1 MTSTAAF
8 EVEID
13 LEAALVTV
21 SRDGVSVG
29 TMPWPVDS
37 GEAGSAV
44 VRMNYTFGGRAV
56 TFTTRLGDSITAE
69 FPDQSD
75 FAPVHQRPI
84 IYLDQNHWS
93 ALAKALHE
101 PAAVH
106 EPVRV
111 AAERLASLARNRT
124 VILPLSLGHM
134 GETGQWGNNPRRY
147 RLALAML
154 ELSAGWQLRD
164 VLLLRRA
171 ELKRALASDL
181 GHPMTDEVPAV
192 TLEPGAIIGRVESYQ
207 PPSDF
212 DAELSFATTALVEF
226 SVIFDVMLQDVAL
239 GLESVPGWADRLQR
253 VTRELAD
260 EKPDAN
266 RRRVVSLETFRH
278 DLPHELAPA
287 AYELGVS
294 AEDAAEWLTA
304 LTEETIASMP
314 SLGIFR
320 ELLHEKLA
328 DPGTVWEQ
336 NDLTDMMYL
345 SCGAAY
351 ADHVV
356 GERRLIGDL
365 RCSLARL
372 GQPSN
377 VHAKLADLVRI
388 LDDGIGPATSVITTS

>member
-1 MTSTAAF
+1 VRSTAAL

-13 LEAALVTV
+13 LEAAFVTV
-21 SRDGVSVG
+21 SRDGVTVG
-29 TMPWPVDS
+29 RMPWPIDS

-44 VRMNYTFGGRAV
+44 VRLNYEFGGRAV
-56 TFTTRLGDSITAE
+56 TFTTRHGDSITAE
-69 FPDQSD
+69 FPDQND
-75 FAPVHQRPI
+75 FAPVNQRPI

-101 PAAVH
+101 PEAVR

-111 AAERLASLARNRT
+111 AAERLASLARKRA

-134 GETGQWGNNPRRY
+134 GETGQWGNDARRY
-147 RLALAML
+147 RLALTML

-181 GHPMTDEVPAV
+181 GHPMTAGLPAV
-192 TLEPGAIIGRVESYQ
+192 TLEPGAITARAQKYQ

-212 DAELSFATTALVEF
+212 DAELSFAAEALVEF
-226 SVIFDVMLQDVAL
+226 SVIFDVMLQDVAI

-253 VTRELAD
+253 VTRQLAD
-260 EKPDAN
+260 EKPDAK
-266 RRRVVSLETFRH
+266 RRRAVSLETFLH
-278 DLPHELAPA
+278 DLPHELAVA

-294 AEDAAEWLTA
+294 AEDAADWLMA
-304 LTEETIASMP
+304 STEETIASMP

-365 RCSLARL
+365 RSSLARL
-372 GQPSN
+372 RRPSN
-377 VHAKLADLVRI
+377 IHSKLADLVPV
-388 LDDGIGPATSVITTS
+388 LDDGLELPNSG

>member
-1 MTSTAAF
+1 MTSTAALQ
-8 EVEID
+8 VEID

-21 SRDGVSVG
+21 SRDGVIVG
-29 TMPWPVDS
+29 RMPWLVDI

-44 VRMNYTFGGRAV
+44 VRMNYAFGGRAV
-56 TFTTRLGDSITAE
+56 TFTTRHGDCITAE
-69 FPDQSD
+69 FPDQND
-75 FAPVHQRPI
+75 FAPVHQRPV

-101 PAAVH
+101 PDTVPDQARL
-106 EPVRV
+106 P
-111 AAERLASLARNRT
+111 AERLASLARKRR

-134 GETGQWGNNPRRY
+134 GETGQWGNDARRY
-147 RLALAML
+147 RLALTML
-154 ELSAGWQLRD
+154 EFSCGWQLRD

-181 GHPMTDEVPAV
+181 GHTMAADLPPV
-192 TLEPGAIIGRVESYQ
+192 TLEPGAIIGRVEKYEPS
-207 PPSDF
+207 SDF
-212 DAELSFATTALVEF
+212 DAELSFAAKALVEF
-226 SVIFDVMLQDVAL
+226 SVIFDVMLQDVAI

-253 VTRELAD
+253 VTRQLAD

-278 DLPHELAPA
+278 DLPHELAA
-287 AYELGVS
+287 AASELGVS
-294 AEDAAEWLTA
+294 AEDAADWLTT

-328 DPGTVWEQ
+328 DPGTMWEQ

-365 RCSLARL
+365 RCSLGRL
-372 GQPSN
+372 GRPST
-377 VHAKLADLVRI
+377 VHSKLADLVRI
-388 LDDGIGPATSVITTS
+388 IDDGIGPA

>member
-1 MTSTAAF
+1 MTSMEAL

-21 SRDGVSVG
+21 SRDGATVG
-29 TMPWPVDS
+29 RMPWPVDS

-44 VRMNYTFGGRAV
+44 VRMTYTFGGRAV

-69 FPDQSD
+69 FPDQTD

-101 PAAVH
+101 PEAVH

-111 AAERLASLARNRT
+111 AAERLASLARKRT

-134 GETGQWGNNPRRY
+134 GETGQWGNDPRRY
-147 RLALAML
+147 RLALTML
-154 ELSAGWQLRD
+154 ELSAGWQ
-164 VLLLRRA
+164 
-171 ELKRALASDL
+171 
-181 GHPMTDEVPAV
+181 
-192 TLEPGAIIGRVESYQ
+192 
-207 PPSDF
+207 
-212 DAELSFATTALVEF
+212 
-226 SVIFDVMLQDVAL
+226 
-239 GLESVPGWADRLQR
+239 
-253 VTRELAD
+253 
-260 EKPDAN
+260 
-266 RRRVVSLETFRH
+266 
-278 DLPHELAPA
+278 
-287 AYELGVS
+287 
-294 AEDAAEWLTA
+294 
-304 LTEETIASMP
+304 P

-377 VHAKLADLVRI
+377 VHSKLADLVRV
-388 LDDGIGPATSVITTS
+388 LDDGIGPPKSATAAL